1 MSSCFFEIEIFWLIC
16 TIYAFSDGF
25 RPQLTVSDDGRRIL
39 AVIGLHEFYVWEI
52 DSAEVLFS
60 AQQGAG
66 LRGTWSQ
73 VTPSEGTPLPD
84 PTIRESR
91 VREANCDATF
101 FISQVSIIIKRI
113 AGR

>member
-1 MSSCFFEIEIFWLIC
+1 M
-16 TIYAFSDGF
+16 
-25 RPQLTVSDDGRRIL
+25 SDDGRRIL
-39 AVIGLHEFYVWEI
+39 AVIGLQEFYVWEI
-52 DSAEVLFS
+52 DSSEVLFS

-73 VTPSEGTPLPD
+73 VTPSDDTNLPN

-101 FISQVSIIIKRI
+101 FISQVSLAIFSVALIDIRKSKLLVVGSFRYCQKM
-113 AGR
+113 RS